1 MELYI
6 HIGLPKTG
14 VTLLSHIF
22 QSSKKINFLGRP
34 LEPIFD
40 ELWQSMIFDNDKNY
54 KKKLLKKKNLIIKSL
69 SKSKKNILLIE
80 GITDAFFILNSKQ
93 NFLKRLNYLRKI
105 FLGKLKIKIVFSLR
119 KQSDFFVSRYVESS
133 EFFEN
138 YIFKWKDF
146 DNFKR
151 TFKKKNLTK
160 KEKKFLNNFNYFKVC
175 NYLFKNFNRKNVNIL
190 LYEELKIDKDKF
202 SKKLSKLFKLNIKE
216 TSKYL
221 KNLQLNQSI
230 ILKKNNFI
238 RKKSQSSF
246 LLTNNSIYIK
256 FNKKIP
262 RVIKNIFKSF
272 FVSIDKFYYRIFLNF
287 KPKNSIYLN
296 QTDIGYIKNFY
307 LNDNKKIDKYFK
319 IGLKKY
325 NYY

>member
-54 KKKLLKKKNLIIKSL
+54 KEKLFKKNLIIKSL
-69 SKSKKNILLIE
+69 SKSKTNILLIE
-80 GITDAFFILNSKQ
+80 GITDVFFIVNSKQ

-105 FLGKLKIKIVFSLR
+105 FLGELKIKIVFSLR

-146 DNFKR
+146 SNFKH
-151 TFKKKNLTK
+151 TFKKKKLTK
-160 KEKKFLNNFNYFKVC
+160 KKKKFLNNFNYFKVC
-175 NYLFKNFNRKNVNIL
+175 NYLFRNFNRKNVNIL

-202 SKKLSKLFKLNIKE
+202 SKKLSQLFKLNLKE

-221 KNLQLNQSI
+221 ENLQPNQSI

-246 LLTNNSIYIK
+246 LLTNNFIYIK

-272 FVSIDKFYYRIFLNF
+272 FVSIDKILF
-287 KPKNSIYLN
+287 
-296 QTDIGYIKNFY
+296 
-307 LNDNKKIDKYFK
+307 
-319 IGLKKY
+319 
-325 NYY
+325 